1 MIEDGF
7 GQNRIGRVALW
18 AFALLTVLFLA
29 APSFIVVPMSFS
41 GSEFLAFPPATWSL
55 RWYRFYAGSTTWISA
70 TRTSLELATI
80 TALVAVPVG
89 FMAARGAASLSPRW
103 RAFVGGVVLLP
114 AVVPAILIAVGL
126 YFLFARLDL
135 IGTMTGLAIG
145 HIALAIPIVFVVL
158 SAALAQFDYNQE
170 RAARSL
176 GAGRLATLRL
186 VTIPQLAYAL
196 FSAALLAFLTSLDEV
211 VVAMLISTGD
221 NTTLT
226 KVMFASLRDKI
237 DPTVA
242 VVSSILLVVAT
253 GAVVLLQ
260 SRQATGAAQG

>member
-7 GQNRIGRVALW
+7 GQNRIGRAALW
-18 AFALLTVLFLA
+18 AFAVLTVLFLA

-41 GSEFLAFPPATWSL
+41 GSDFLAFPPATWSL
-55 RWYRFYAGSTTWISA
+55 RWYRFYAGSTTWLSA
-70 TRTSLELATI
+70 TRTSLELAAI

-89 FMAARGAASLSPRW
+89 LMAARGAATLSPRW

-114 AVVPAILIAVGL
+114 AVVPVILIAVGL
-126 YFLFARLDL
+126 FFLLARLDL
-135 IGTMTGLAIG
+135 IGTMTGLALG
-145 HIALAIPIVFVVL
+145 HIALAIPVVFVVL
-158 SAALAQFDYNQE
+158 SAALAQFDFNQE

-176 GAGRLATLRL
+176 GAGPVATWRL
-186 VTIPQLAYAL
+186 VTLPQLAYDL
-196 FSAALLAFLTSLDEV
+196 FSAGLLAFLTSLDEV

-242 VVSSILLVVAT
+242 VMSSILLVIAT
-253 GAVVLLQ
+253 GAVVVF
-260 SRQATGAAQG
+260 QAKQAAGAGHG